1 MSLTAVTQLPT
12 ARLIEFVRLFGDRT
26 WVVEIN
32 VYTPM
37 NLQRVVAEAPAWKI
51 SYFKTEC
58 YVTSEELLPFLETNR
73 PDFDITDPDKAR
85 IELTSA
91 KSHIGQHAIAT
102 LTRYKLVYTG
112 EAPSAEQVSALQS
125 LGASVTIEPKNI

>member
-1 MSLTAVTQLPT
+1 MSLTAVTQLPP
-12 ARLIEFVRLFGDRT
+12 AHLIEFVRLFGDRA
-26 WVVEIN
+26 WAVEIN

-37 NLQRVVAEAPAWKI
+37 NLTRIYERN
-51 SYFKTEC
+51 FKTEC

-91 KSHIGQHAIAT
+91 KSHIGRT
-102 LTRYKLVYTG
+102 
-112 EAPSAEQVSALQS
+112 VSQL
-125 LGASVTIEPKNI
+125 